1 MLKDSVH
8 LDLNLEKKSS
18 SSTSS
23 SEQRC
28 SDILKSVR
36 LKLKPVS
43 SLSGLYAACLEDGN
57 SGGLG
62 RSELVIFSYS
72 TFRNLTREQCHSVC
86 FNESHRYG
94 GLGERHEC
102 LCSKNSDPN
111 YISTSQCSAACTN
124 PDVMKVCVKIIAL
137 SRLLCSTLLFF
148 LFPLSIIQHSGCP
161 DNFQ

>member
-1 MLKDSVH
+1 MIKAEHALIS
-8 LDLNLEKKSS
+8 LISL
-18 SSTSS
+18 
-23 SEQRC
+23 RF
-28 SDILKSVR
+28 
-36 LKLKPVS
+36 KPVLS
-43 SLSGLYAACLEDGN
+43 TSGLYAACLEDSN

-94 GLGERHEC
+94 GLGEKHEC

-137 SRLLCSTLLFF
+137 SDSVYNLWCSVMYIFIFSL
-148 LFPLSIIQHSGCP
+148 
-161 DNFQ
+161 

>member
-1 MLKDSVH
+1 MLS
-8 LDLNLEKKSS
+8 
-18 SSTSS
+18 
-23 SEQRC
+23 
-28 SDILKSVR
+28 
-36 LKLKPVS
+36 P
-43 SLSGLYAACLEDGN
+43 SGLYAACLEDSN

-94 GLGERHEC
+94 GLGEKHEC

-137 SRLLCSTLLFF
+137 SDSFITSGAPLCTFLYFLCKSAITRLKRKFWRSSFLFF
-148 LFPLSIIQHSGCP
+148 ALSSFDYTTFRICCKISIAKQHIPSVV
-161 DNFQ
+161 

>member
-1 MLKDSVH
+1 MQIHD
-8 LDLNLEKKSS
+8 KKIAAFIYDKG
-18 SSTSS
+18 
-23 SEQRC
+23 RAC
-28 SDILKSVR
+28 SDISD
-36 LKLKPVS
+36 KPVRFKPVLS
-43 SLSGLYAACLEDGN
+43 TSGLYAACLEDSN

-94 GLGERHEC
+94 GLGEKHEC

-137 SRLLCSTLLFF
+137 SDSVYNLWCSVMYIFIFSL
-148 LFPLSIIQHSGCP
+148 
-161 DNFQ
+161 